1 MMIFYVLVAIGFLG
15 LYLMW
20 RSHER
25 WVDRAGQGVGM
36 RTAAAAGIRAEGGH
50 LEKKVECER
59 FRLRG

>member
-25 WVDRAGQGVGM
+25 WVDRAGQGTGM
-36 RTAAAAGIRAEGGH
+36 GSAEPRGILRRGV
-50 LEKKVECER
+50 LSRKKT
-59 FRLRG
+59 